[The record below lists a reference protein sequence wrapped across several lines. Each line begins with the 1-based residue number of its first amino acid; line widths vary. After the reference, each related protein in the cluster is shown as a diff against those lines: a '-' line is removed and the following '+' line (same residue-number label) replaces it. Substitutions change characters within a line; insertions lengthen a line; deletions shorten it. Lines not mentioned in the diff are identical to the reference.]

1 MRPGYEHSLI
11 VAAPRGEN
19 SVSIMHSTFVH
30 DMMVVLDWVGTFA
43 FALSGGLLGVH
54 KRFDLFGV
62 LFLSFVVAV
71 AGGMLR
77 DVLIGAVPPVAITD
91 IHYFAISMV
100 GGLITFYWYPK
111 VESRQRQILLLDAV
125 GLGLFAVIG
134 AQKAIDHGI
143 NPLMAAILGMM
154 TGIGGG
160 MARDVLAG
168 DVPFVL
174 RGDLYALAAL
184 AGGALVSIGTMM
196 GMKPTYPMLL
206 GAAACIFLRLMAIYY
221 HWRAPLARRRDDH
234 DDKGT

>member
-1 MRPGYEHSLI
+1 
-11 VAAPRGEN
+11 
-19 SVSIMHSTFVH
+19 MHSAFVQ
-30 DMMVVLDWVGTFA
+30 DMMVVLDWAGTFA

-54 KRFDLFGV
+54 KQFDLFGV

-77 DVLIGAVPPVAITD
+77 DVLISAVPPVAITD
-91 IHYFAISMV
+91 IHYFAISMA

-125 GLGLFAVIG
+125 GLALFAVIG
-134 AQKAIDHGI
+134 AQKALDHGI

-174 RGDLYALAAL
+174 RADLYALAAL
-184 AGGALVSIGTMM
+184 AGGAIVSIGTVM
-196 GMKPTYPMLL
+196 GLKPTYPMLL
-206 GAAACIFLRLMAIYY
+206 GAAVCIFLRLMAIYY
-221 HWRAPLARRRDDH
+221 NWRAPLPRKRDDN
-234 DDKGT
+234 GT

>member
-1 MRPGYEHSLI
+1 MI
-11 VAAPRGEN
+11 
-19 SVSIMHSTFVH
+19 
-30 DMMVVLDWVGTFA
+30 VLDWAGTLA

-54 KRFDLFGV
+54 KRFDMFGI

-71 AGGMLR
+71 VGGMLR
-77 DVLIGAVPPVAITD
+77 DVLIGAVPPVAITE
-91 IHYFAISMV
+91 IHYFAISMIA
-100 GGLITFYWYPK
+100 GLITFYWYPK

-143 NPLMAAILGMM
+143 NPLMAAILGMV

-174 RGDLYALAAL
+174 KADLYALAAL
-184 AGGALVSIGTMM
+184 AGGAIVSIGPVL
-196 GMKPTYPMLL
+196 GVKPTYPMLL
-206 GAAACIFLRLMAIYY
+206 GAAVCIFLRLMAIFYN
-221 HWRAPLARRRDDH
+221 WRAPLPRRRDDT
-234 DDKGT
+234 GT

>member
-1 MRPGYEHSLI
+1 
-11 VAAPRGEN
+11 
-19 SVSIMHSTFVH
+19 MHNTLVQYV
-30 DMMVVLDWVGTFA
+30 MIILDWIGTFA
-43 FALSGGLLGVH
+43 FALSGGLLGVQ

-77 DVLIGAVPPVAITD
+77 DVLIGAVPPVAITE
-91 IHYFAISMV
+91 IHYFAIAMV
-100 GGLITFYWYPK
+100 GGLITFCWYPK

-168 DVPFVL
+168 EVPFVL
-174 RGDLYALAAL
+174 RADLYALAAL
-184 AGGALVSIGTMM
+184 AGGAIVSIGTAM
-196 GMKPTYPMLL
+196 GVKPTYPMLL
-206 GAAACIFLRLMAIYY
+206 GAAVCIFLRLMAIYY
-221 HWRAPLARRRDDH
+221 NWRAPLPRRRDD
-234 DDKGT
+234 KAT